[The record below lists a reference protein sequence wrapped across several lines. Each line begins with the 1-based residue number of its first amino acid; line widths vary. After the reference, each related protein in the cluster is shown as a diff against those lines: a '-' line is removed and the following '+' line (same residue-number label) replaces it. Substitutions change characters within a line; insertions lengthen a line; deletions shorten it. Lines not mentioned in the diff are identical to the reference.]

1 MRTLAELLANGLLLG
16 GIYALM
22 ACGLNLIFGVMRVIN
37 FAHGEFLAFGALLG
51 VSLVIGHG
59 VPFLVA
65 LLLVAAA
72 MGVFGYLLQAALIE
86 RVVDGPPIMSL
97 LLTYSVST
105 ILVNAGILIWGG
117 GYRGMPGVFSGSVPV
132 LGMNLSQAR
141 LVAFAIALGLT
152 GLVYGFL
159 ARSMLGKAIRA
170 VSELPEIATVSG
182 IAAARIRYLT
192 FGLGGMMAGAAG
204 VLMAPMFASDPQMG
218 ARFVI
223 KAFTVIIVGG
233 MGSYAGALVGA
244 LLIGV
249 VEVTGGYVLG
259 QTFGTAILYVLMI
272 GFLLFKPS
280 GLFGLR
286 VVAR

>member
-1 MRTLAELLANGLLLG
+1 MRTLAELLAHGLLLG
-16 GIYALM
+16 GIHALM

-65 LLLVAAA
+65 LVLVAAA

-117 GYRGMPGVFSGSVPV
+117 GYRGMPGIFSGSVPV
-132 LGMNLSQAR
+132 
-141 LVAFAIALGLT
+141 LGLT

-170 VSELPEIATVSG
+170 VSQL
-182 IAAARIRYLT
+182 
-192 FGLGGMMAGAAG
+192 
-204 VLMAPMFASDPQMG
+204 
-218 ARFVI
+218 
-223 KAFTVIIVGG
+223 
-233 MGSYAGALVGA
+233 
-244 LLIGV
+244 
-249 VEVTGGYVLG
+249 
-259 QTFGTAILYVLMI
+259 
-272 GFLLFKPS
+272 
-280 GLFGLR
+280 
-286 VVAR
+286 